1 MAARRHKANVRFGSG
16 GDIKRVSGLGR
27 VRKTL
32 SAASFGVEAV
42 KISLVRT
49 QKRILENSP
58 IWLAKDVP
66 LVFLS

>member
-1 MAARRHKANVRFGSG
+1 M
-16 GDIKRVSGLGR
+16 SGLGR